1 MDNTI
6 ISVRI
11 NKELKE
17 KMNLYED
24 VNWSAVLR
32 KAIIENLD
40 SKQRIDIEKRK
51 KAFALM
57 DKLRKKRVFDGGKNS
72 TEIIRKWRD
81 KRH

>member
-32 KAIIENLD
+32 RAIMENLQN
-40 SKQRIDIEKRK
+40 KEKTNLEKRR
-51 KAFALM
+51 KAARMM
-57 DKLRKKRVFDGGKNS
+57 D
-72 TEIIRKWRD
+72 
-81 KRH
+81 

>member
-32 KAIIENLD
+32 RAIMENLQN
-40 SKQRIDIEKRK
+40 KEKTNLEKRR
-51 KAFALM
+51 KAARMM
-57 DKLRKKRVFDGGKNS
+57 DEIRKSRIFDGGKDS
-72 TEIIRKWRD
+72 TQIIREWRD